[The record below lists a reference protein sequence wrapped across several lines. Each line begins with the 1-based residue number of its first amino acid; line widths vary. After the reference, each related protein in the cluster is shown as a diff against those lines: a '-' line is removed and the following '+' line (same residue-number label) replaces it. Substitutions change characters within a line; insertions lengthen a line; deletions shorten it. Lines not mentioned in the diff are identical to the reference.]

1 MKKNNKMNHIFL
13 LVFLSL
19 MSCNERSQIG
29 NSQMDVK
36 VNINLP
42 SSIPVDKYIE
52 GEILYKSNF
61 DTLKL
66 NENERRYITL
76 YLAKSKN
83 RIQSINELKKM
94 QMDTFVSISNNIIPI
109 FDLKFNEKGEMFL
122 EGFII
127 DEIYLNNTDQEVYKV
142 KTLETKITHSII
154 VQ

>member
-1 MKKNNKMNHIFL
+1 
-13 LVFLSL
+13 
-19 MSCNERSQIG
+19 
-29 NSQMDVK
+29 MDVK

-109 FDLKFNEKGEMFL
+109 YDLKFNEKGEMFL